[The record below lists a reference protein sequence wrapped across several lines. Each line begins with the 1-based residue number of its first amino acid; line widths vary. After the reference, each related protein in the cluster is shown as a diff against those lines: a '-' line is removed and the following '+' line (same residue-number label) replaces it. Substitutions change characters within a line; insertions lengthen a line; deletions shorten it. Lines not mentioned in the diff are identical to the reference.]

1 MINLYEFLGIA
12 PTNDLTS
19 IQNAISQAEAAGKDA
34 KLIQACKN
42 YLLKPDWKAKH
53 DVHFGIKDL
62 GEVIQPKKVSKIRE
76 GISNL
81 STPIDRMQVRKYV
94 QLRQQHV
101 QKLIDADMN
110 PYQFNLDEAD
120 IIKHHIQTWP
130 EDEQIK
136 FHQLFTEEV
145 NAITHNLEIEADKVL
160 QKAANFNMWA
170 TVFSLIVF
178 ALIMY
183 AILK

>member
-19 IQNAISQAEAAGKDA
+19 IQKAISQAEASGKDA
-34 KLIQACKN
+34 KLIQASKN

-62 GEVIQPKKVSKIRE
+62 GEVGHSEKTGEVKA

-81 STPIDRMQVRKYV
+81 TAPIDRMQVRKYV
-94 QLRQQHV
+94 QVRQKHV
-101 QKLIDADMN
+101 QKLIDTEQN

-120 IIKHHIQTWP
+120 LIKQHVHDWP
-130 EDEQIK
+130 EEEQIK